1 MTTAKSTPPRL
12 PLVET
17 PDDPLAREQFAK
29 LAAGRGILNLHRMMA
44 YAPELMKASGDMAV
58 AFRHEAILARAL
70 AEIVILRTAQ
80 VADCDYEW
88 ERHVPIARAAGVSE
102 QQIAEV
108 GRWPQSTLFN
118 PKEKIALKYAEI
130 LTGGARSTIRRLP
143 SCNGTCPRARLSR
156 SPCWWAFTSRQQF
169 SSKRWECPTTTPERR
184 SCVLQRRSDLIE
196 RRGLGLQYVGDALD
210 VVEPQNR

>member
-1 MTTAKSTPPRL
+1 MTTAKPAPSRL
-12 PLVET
+12 PLVQT
-17 PDDPLAREQFAK
+17 PDDPLVREQFAK

-58 AFRHEAILARAL
+58 AFRHEAMLPRAL

-88 ERHVPIARAAGVSE
+88 ERHVPLARAAGVSE

-108 GRWPQSTLFN
+108 GRWPQTAVFN

-130 LTGGARSTIRRLP
+130 LAGGAPVDDQTFAELQQHLPAREIVALTMLVGFYVSTAIFIK
-143 SCNGTCPRARLSR
+143 A
-156 SPCWWAFTSRQQF
+156 
-169 SSKRWECPTTTPERR
+169 
-184 SCVLQRRSDLIE
+184 
-196 RRGLGLQYVGDALD
+196 LGVPDDNA
-210 VVEPQNR
+210 

>member
-1 MTTAKSTPPRL
+1 MTTAKPTPPRL

-17 PDDPLAREQFAK
+17 PDDPLGREQFAK

-44 YAPELMKASGDMAV
+44 HAPELMKASGDMAV

-80 VADCDYEW
+80 VVNCDYEW
-88 ERHVPIARAAGVSE
+88 ERHVPIAGAAGVSE

-130 LTGGARSTIRRLP
+130 LAGGARVDDQTF
-143 SCNGTCPRARLSR
+143 A
-156 SPCWWAFTSRQQF
+156 
-169 SSKRWECPTTTPERR
+169 E
-184 SCVLQRRSDLIE
+184 LQRHLPAREIVALTMLV
-196 RRGLGLQYVGDALD
+196 GFYVSTAIFIKALAIPD
-210 VVEPQNR
+210 DNA